1 MPTSPGGHDM
11 TAMPMPATEPGSED
25 SMVRWTINGK
35 SYPDTDPIEVKL
47 GQVVK
52 IRLWNKDVTTAEK
65 MDHPIHI
72 HGTGFQIVSLNG
84 RKPERETRKD
94 TLNVPAGEYVD
105 IAFTM
110 TNPGTWMLHCHI
122 LDHEDGGMMTSIVAK

>member
-1 MPTSPGGHDM
+1 MTIRYPQLLNIPLPFEHRARRSADHFQDFSP
-11 TAMPMPATEPGSED
+11 
-25 SMVRWTINGK
+25 
-35 SYPDTDPIEVKL
+35 
-47 GQVVK
+47 
-52 IRLWNKDVTTAEK
+52 AEK
-65 MDHPIHI
+65 IDHPIHI

-84 RKPERETRKD
+84 RKPEREIWKD
-94 TLNVPAGEYVD
+94 TVNVPAGEYVD

>member
-1 MPTSPGGHDM
+1 M